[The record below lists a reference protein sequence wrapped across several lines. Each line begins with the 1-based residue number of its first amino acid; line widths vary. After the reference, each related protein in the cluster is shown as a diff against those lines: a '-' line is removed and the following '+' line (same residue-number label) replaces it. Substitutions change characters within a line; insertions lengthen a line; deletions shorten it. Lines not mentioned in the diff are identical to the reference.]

1 MVRRVDPIRY
11 NDLIARPNGQPSEFF
26 IRQWQELIASNQEAN
41 QAAQDALDALAAIGV
56 LNATEIIAGVGLD
69 GGGPLSS
76 DVTINLEDTAVTPGS
91 YTNADITVDQQ
102 GRLTAAA
109 SGSSGGGGFWWFD
122 PPTAAELPTQV
133 TGGTTSGIS
142 VVEDADIGYSLTAVC
157 NSNFAFVA
165 QVNTAPS
172 VPFTAT
178 ARFIINSTASGG
190 VGGNLDCGIVLR
202 ASGTGLKAVF
212 GPLSIDAITIR
223 STTNTTNNGNVAAAN
238 IPRWGWYLWL
248 RAVVTNA
255 TNIQYEISYDGKNWS
270 VWQTNTALG
279 QVSGLDQVGLIVS
292 RTVASTAPVTITCDY
307 WEVA

>member
-76 DVTINLEDTAVTPGS
+76 DVTLDLADTAVTPGS

-109 SGSSGGGGFWWFD
+109 NGTGGGGQPWWYD
-122 PPTAAELPTQV
+122 PPTAAELSTQV
-133 TGGTTSGIS
+133 TGGTTSSIS
-142 VVEDADIGYSLTAVC
+142 VVEDADIGYTLTATC
-157 NSNFAFVA
+157 STNFAFVA
-165 QVNTAPS
+165 QVQTVPAF
-172 VPFTAT
+172 PFTAT
-178 ARFIINSTASGG
+178 ARFAINGHASGG
-190 VGGNLDCGIVLR
+190 QLGALDCGLVLR
-202 ASGTGLKAVF
+202 ASSTGLKSIF

-255 TNIQYEISYDGKNWS
+255 TNIQYEISYDGKNWT
-270 VWQTNTALG
+270 VWQSNTALG
-279 QVSGLDQVGLIVS
+279 QVANLDQVGLCVS
-292 RTVASTAPVTITCDY
+292 RTTGSANPIQLTCDH
-307 WEVA
+307 WEVT